1 MRGCCILRARG
12 PSPPL
17 SMTTQLINSLI
28 LAHIT
33 FINLS
38 THSNWGATMLSTML
52 SFIHCPNSILKKVA
66 PNSIIFATLGS
77 LLGTQTH

>member
-1 MRGCCILRARG
+1 MRCGDEGVLHIACRG

-17 SMTTQLINSLI
+17 SMTTQLINSPI

-38 THSNWGATMLSTML
+38 TDSDWGATML
-52 SFIHCPNSILKKVA
+52 SFIHCPDSILKKVA

-77 LLGTQTH
+77 LTGTQTH